1 MDCIIQKIARV
12 ILVGKE
18 EYPEPMTSFS
28 GPLYYH
34 ELIFH
39 FSGQS
44 TNFFNDKKFE
54 IKPNLVRFLPK
65 GEVSRYDVIRKER
78 GECIDIY
85 FLSDKPLSEEAF
97 ILDVGSNERIARLFR
112 RIFATWMAREEGYYP
127 DCIAILYQILAEMIR
142 VGMAPSSHLK
152 KIQPSINKIH
162 QSFLEENL
170 SIDELASLSG
180 MKSSYFNRLFVEHYG
195 ISPKK
200 YIITLKINYACEL
213 LRLGQYNITQVA
225 NLCGFANIYFFS
237 RQFKEYMGIT
247 PTRFAKDCRSSK

>member
-1 MDCIIQKIARV
+1 MDCIIQEISRV

-18 EYPEPMTSFS
+18 EYPEQMTSFS
-28 GPLYYH
+28 PSLNYH

-39 FSGQS
+39 FSGQ
-44 TNFFNDKKFE
+44 TTHYFNDKKFE
-54 IKPNLVRFLPK
+54 IKPNMVRFLPK
-65 GEVSRYDVIRKER
+65 GENKKYDVIRKER

-97 ILDVGSNERIARLFR
+97 ILDVGRNERIARLFR

-127 DCIAILYQILAEMIR
+127 DCIAILYQIIAEMMR
-142 VGMAPSSHLK
+142 LQKTPTSHLK

-162 QSFLEENL
+162 QSFLDENL

-213 LRLGQYNITQVA
+213 LRLGQYSITQVA
-225 NLCGFANIYFFS
+225 DLCGFANIYFFS

-247 PTRFAKDCRSSK
+247 PTRFAKDCKSSK